1 MKEGMM
7 NNVEVVAMI
16 YRSTEYLDFIYSQL
30 KGCKADGWNV
40 GLRIVANDAT
50 DEVLSRLPQLDIS
63 FSVYNDP
70 QPEAF
75 YLNRVYRCWNYCVE
89 SSQYDNVCLV
99 NSDMAFSED
108 WLSNLLK
115 HHDGANIPCSRLVE
129 SGKMRS
135 GPHGVSKNFGRHPRE
150 FDQAGFEEYA
160 KKISEDRIVDSGL
173 CMPVIFNKKRFLEA
187 GKYPEGNVFRVKRR
201 GRVHLEI
208 GHPNDRRLYTTGDMY
223 LLCDILGGKFNMKHV
238 TPFDSIVY
246 HIQEGEM
253 DE

>member
-1 MKEGMM
+1 MENRVI

-30 KGCKADGWNV
+30 KGCKANGWDV

-50 DEVLSRLPQLDIS
+50 DEVLSRLSQLDIAS
-63 FSVYNDP
+63 SVYNDP
-70 QPEAF
+70 HPEAF

-89 SSQYDNVCLV
+89 SSQYNNVCLV

-115 HHDGANIPCSRLVE
+115 HHDGVNIPCSRLVE
-129 SGKMRS
+129 SGKMPSGRHGISHDCGKHPDSFDSKKFQQCTKLISREELRS
-135 GPHGVSKNFGRHPRE
+135 G
-150 FDQAGFEEYA
+150 
-160 KKISEDRIVDSGL
+160 GL
-173 CMPVIFNKKRFLEA
+173 YMPVVFKKSTFIEAGGYPQGNIYKGGVGVHNTRFLKSGDA
-187 GKYPEGNVFRVKRR
+187 YFFYDV
-201 GRVHLEI
+201 LE
-208 GHPNDRRLYTTGDMY
+208 N
-223 LLCDILGGKFNMKHV
+223 KFGMKHV
-238 TPFDSIVY
+238 TAFDSVVY